1 MRKFLTASLVIMLLL
16 VTGVPVSAAQ
26 ENTLTIYNS
35 VDFGSGDQLPSP
47 FTAWGPAVD
56 AGLFCA
62 SGTVYTIE
70 TVVAGPPD
78 FSKKNFQTTK
88 VFECDDGSGSITVFL
103 HAHVVF
109 DPYHNIGE
117 WNVLS
122 GTGDY
127 GRLYGRGSQVGEPTV
142 VGVNDTY
149 TGWVNY

>member
-1 MRKFLTASLVIMLLL
+1 MRKFLTTSLVIMLLL
-16 VTGVPVSAAQ
+16 VTGIPVSAAQ
-26 ENTLTIYNS
+26 EYTLTIYNP

-47 FTAWGPAVD
+47 FTARGPAVD

-70 TVVAGPPD
+70 TIVAGPPD
-78 FSKKNFQTTK
+78 SSRKNFQATK
-88 VFECDDGSGSITVFL
+88 VFECGDGSGSISLLL

-109 DPYHNIGE
+109 NPYVNVGTWNI
-117 WNVLS
+117 LS

-127 GRLYGRGSQVGEPTV
+127 IRLYGRGSQFGEPTD

-149 TGWVNY
+149 TGWVNN